1 MQFFYM
7 FSFVVAVSYAAA
19 LPQPAELSE
28 KYSNNA
34 DATLASG
41 LETRSYQPGL
51 NSYKES
57 ATLTSLERRDDSKN
71 DREFDD
77 SEYDSEEN
85 GEWVYGFE
93 NWGDLEDYKDDY
105 EDDSEGSSGENS
117 GFDSFLLST
126 SDSNEIINSPFSYR
140 NVSTENLAFT
150 ISNVGDGIVNLYSDG
165 EKIEQMISGK
175 YREIAAKYIRRHV
188 YVNLAIRQWV
198 HKSTP
203 IILDKIKDIYGEDE
217 YSKEGPEITE
227 KIKKWEDKSR
237 ERSIEI
243 IATTTKILNKS
254 GSVSNNLKKIG
265 LSFQTTL
272 GGCMDLIWKLV
283 NLVRHSSRGQTL
295 MKYLGGISRG
305 IWAFFEE
312 QSALHFKIIKKPKR
326 HPRIVT
332 LPTHPKSK

>member
-105 EDDSEGSSGENS
+105 EDDSEGSS
-117 GFDSFLLST
+117 
-126 SDSNEIINSPFSYR
+126 
-140 NVSTENLAFT
+140 
-150 ISNVGDGIVNLYSDG
+150 
-165 EKIEQMISGK
+165 EKIVDLTHFF
-175 YREIAAKYIRRHV
+175 YPHR
-188 YVNLAIRQWV
+188 
-198 HKSTP
+198 
-203 IILDKIKDIYGEDE
+203 
-217 YSKEGPEITE
+217 
-227 KIKKWEDKSR
+227 
-237 ERSIEI
+237 
-243 IATTTKILNKS
+243 
-254 GSVSNNLKKIG
+254 
-265 LSFQTTL
+265 TL
-272 GGCMDLIWKLV
+272 T
-283 NLVRHSSRGQTL
+283 R
-295 MKYLGGISRG
+295 
-305 IWAFFEE
+305 
-312 QSALHFKIIKKPKR
+312 
-326 HPRIVT
+326 
-332 LPTHPKSK
+332 